1 MPGRLMNKI
10 SNYKNEKYP
19 GKSIRQTVAGSSEET
34 ESTYTDELP
43 TTSRI
48 QGVKSRYAN
57 EKLLTRRP
65 SPKKM
70 PITIQTKKKPGD
82 LFSVK
87 RTVKVQVEMTP
98 EELESL
104 MGRSQGTITTL
115 EWDVE
120 DNNN

>member
-1 MPGRLMNKI
+1 
-10 SNYKNEKYP
+10 
-19 GKSIRQTVAGSSEET
+19 
-34 ESTYTDELP
+34 
-43 TTSRI
+43 
-48 QGVKSRYAN
+48 
-57 EKLLTRRP
+57 
-65 SPKKM
+65 M